1 MRIQREGTIQSHPA
15 AIGDPGAGAVTMEG
29 LIIGQW
35 SLVRPA
41 HKMLTSVGW
50 RNVSWVATLLARNQ
64 RPNKI
69 SNGVLEC
76 RAAVW
81 PGPGLTFVA
90 LKVIILSLVFRRS
103 FTTLGS

>member
-41 HKMLTSVGW
+41 HKMLTSVWEPGGEMSHGLRHFW
-50 RNVSWVATLLARNQ
+50 LATNGPIKLATVSW
-64 RPNKI
+64 
-69 SNGVLEC
+69 S
-76 RAAVW
+76 
-81 PGPGLTFVA
+81 VA
-90 LKVIILSLVFRRS
+90 LAGLDQVSL
-103 FTTLGS
+103 LLL